1 MHTHG
6 VGYANYLLEMPRAS
20 ITHDRLHEVASRAA
34 STARQKVAAI
44 IGHECE
50 EDISCAFIEPGRPL
64 QATDV
69 AEFRWASGNMDIP
82 ANLRV
87 DKALYCNCPG
97 PPRSFMT
104 SIVVTSVLK
113 ALREKTPEWMKED
126 GADEVIVDAI
136 ASPKAIGRIPA
147 LFKVDEVEYI
157 RCAHIEGVRWIC
169 IPTARPFRANELVEI
184 DAADPKNVPDCLP
197 KKRRQEDEGA
207 AEISGANQPKFEQL
221 VAMATWQA
229 EQRRA
234 ASQGRAL
241 RTDNADAYFLRDPA
255 EWPAGRAQF
264 TVLLCKTGRGSEW
277 QNNVTPVPLRELIND
292 ANRMV

>member
-1 MHTHG
+1 
-6 VGYANYLLEMPRAS
+6 MPRAS

-50 EDISCAFIEPGRPL
+50 EYISCTFIEPGRAL
-64 QATDV
+64 QATGV

-113 ALREKTPEWMKED
+113 ALRENIPEWMKEG

-136 ASPKAIGRIPA
+136 AAPKAIVRIPA
-147 LFKVDEVEYI
+147 VFKVGQVEYI
-157 RCAHIEGVRWIC
+157 RCAHIEGVRWLC
-169 IPTARPFRANELVEI
+169 APTARPFHPNNLVELE
-184 DAADPKNVPDCLP
+184 AADPEKVPDRPP
-197 KKRRQEDEGA
+197 KKRHREDEVVA
-207 AEISGANQPKFEQL
+207 ATAEEKKPEFEQL
-221 VAMATWQA
+221 AAMATWQA

-234 ASQGRAL
+234 AAQGRAMKP
-241 RTDNADAYFLRDPA
+241 DDAEACFLKDPA
-255 EWPAGRAQF
+255 EWPAGRTQF
-264 TVLLCKTGRGSEW
+264 TVVLWKARRGREW
-277 QNNVTPVPLRELIND
+277 QNNLTPVRLRDLTND
-292 ANRMV
+292 ANRMVPS